1 MGYGASSAQNGLLQK
16 DFHQMKLVRFGPSG
30 AEKPGLVD
38 ADGHIRDLSAHLA
51 DVTGAVLQ
59 PGDLAR
65 LRLLDPAT
73 LPRVSGDVRL
83 GTPLAGIGKIMCIG
97 RNYAEHAA
105 ELDNDLP
112 KEPLLFMKAN
122 SAINGPYD
130 DVLIP
135 RGSIQMDYEAE
146 LAVVIGLPA
155 KYVSEADAMRHVAGY
170 AIINDVSEREFQ
182 RERGGQ
188 MTKGKSCDTFAPI
201 GPWLVTADEIADCQ
215 NLNVTTEVDG
225 ETRQS
230 GNTRDMVFSV
240 AHIVSYLSQ
249 FFTLYPGD
257 VIATGTP
264 SGVAGG
270 MKPPGWVK
278 PGQVVTIRIDGLG
291 EQKSRYVAD
300 R

>member
-1 MGYGASSAQNGLLQK
+1 MVRDRTVAPKGLLQEEILS
-16 DFHQMKLVRFGPSG
+16 MKFVRFGPSG
-30 AEKPGLVD
+30 AEKPGLLD
-38 ADGHIRDLSAHLA
+38 AEGHIRDLSGHLD
-51 DVTGAVLQ
+51 DVTGAALL
-59 PGDLAR
+59 PGDVAR
-65 LRLLDPAT
+65 LALLDPSS
-73 LPRVSGDVRL
+73 LPRVSEGVRL

-97 RNYAEHAA
+97 RNYREHAA

-112 KEPLLFMKAN
+112 TEPLLFMKAN

-135 RGSIQMDYEAE
+135 RGSVQMDYEAE
-146 LAVVIGLPA
+146 LAVVISLPA

-170 AIINDVSEREFQ
+170 MIINDVSERAFQ

-188 MTKGKSCDTFAPI
+188 MTKGKSGDTFAPM
-201 GPWLVTADEIADCQ
+201 GPWLVTADEVADCQ

-225 ETRQS
+225 EVRQK

-264 SGVAGG
+264 AGVAGG

>member
-1 MGYGASSAQNGLLQK
+1 
-16 DFHQMKLVRFGPSG
+16 MKFVRFGPAGS
-30 AEKPGLVD
+30 EKPGLVD
-38 ADGHIRDLSAHLA
+38 ADGHIRDLSAHLP
-51 DVTGAVLQ
+51 DVTGSTLQ

-65 LRLLDPAT
+65 LALLDPAR
-73 LPRVSGDVRL
+73 LPLVGKGVRL
-83 GTPLAGIGKIMCIG
+83 GTPLSGIGKIMCIG

-105 ELDNDLP
+105 ELGSDLP
-112 KEPLLFMKAN
+112 TEPLLFMKAN

-146 LAVVIGLPA
+146 LGVVIGRAA

-170 AIINDVSEREFQ
+170 TIINDVSEREMQ

-188 MTKGKSCDTFAPI
+188 MTKGKSGDTFAPI

-215 NLNVTTEVDG
+215 NLNVMSQVDG
-225 ETRQS
+225 ETRQN

-240 AHIVSYLSQ
+240 AFIVSYLSH

-264 SGVAGG
+264 SGVAAG
-270 MKPPGWVK
+270 MKPPGWVR

-291 EQKSRYVAD
+291 EQRLTYVAD
-300 R
+300 K

>member
-1 MGYGASSAQNGLLQK
+1 
-16 DFHQMKLVRFGPSG
+16 MKLVRFGPSG
-30 AEKPGLVD
+30 GEKPGLLD
-38 ADGHIRDLSAHLA
+38 SQGHIRDLSAHLP
-51 DVTGAVLQ
+51 DVTGAALQ

-65 LRLLDPAT
+65 LALLDPAT
-73 LPRVSGDVRL
+73 LPLVGEGVRL
-83 GTPLAGIGKIMCIG
+83 GPPLAGIGKIMCIG
-97 RNYAEHAA
+97 RNYREHAA

-112 KEPLLFMKAN
+112 SEPLLFMKAN

-135 RGSIQMDYEAE
+135 RGSVQMDYEAE
-146 LAVVIGLPA
+146 LAVIIGRAA

-188 MTKGKSCDTFAPI
+188 MTKGKSGDTFAPI

-215 NLNVTTEVDG
+215 NLNVVTEVDG

-230 GNTRDMVFSV
+230 GNTCDMVFSV
-240 AHIVSYLSQ
+240 AHIVFYLSQ

-264 SGVAGG
+264 AGVAGG
-270 MKPPGWVK
+270 MKPPGWVR

-291 EQKSRYVAD
+291 EQRTTYVAD

>member
-1 MGYGASSAQNGLLQK
+1 MIGLISPPRGPRLE
-16 DFHQMKLVRFGPSG
+16 DIHVMKFVRFGPMG
-30 AEKPGLVD
+30 AEKPGLLD
-38 ADGHIRDLSAHLA
+38 ADGRIRDLSAHLD
-51 DVTGAVLQ
+51 DVTGAALQ
-59 PGDLAR
+59 PDVLAR
-65 LRLLDPAT
+65 LARLDPAS
-73 LPRVSGDVRL
+73 LPLVAEGARL
-83 GTPLAGIGKIMCIG
+83 GTPLSGIGKIMCIG
-97 RNYAEHAA
+97 RNYREHAA

-112 KEPLLFMKAN
+112 TEPLLFMKAN

-135 RGSIQMDYEAE
+135 RGSVQMDYEAE
-146 LAVVIGLPA
+146 LAVVIGRA
-155 KYVSEADAMRHVAGY
+155 GKYVSEADAMAHVAGF
-170 AIINDVSEREFQ
+170 AIINDVSERHMQ

-188 MTKGKSCDTFAPI
+188 MTKGKSGDTFAPI

-215 NLNVTTEVDG
+215 ALNVVTEVDG
-225 ETRQS
+225 ERRQS
-230 GNTRDMVFSV
+230 GNTSDMVFSV

-257 VIATGTP
+257 VIASGTP
-264 SGVAGG
+264 AGVAGG

-291 EQKSRYVAD
+291 EQRTTYVAD

>member
-1 MGYGASSAQNGLLQK
+1 MVRDRTVAPKGLLQEEILS
-16 DFHQMKLVRFGPSG
+16 MKFVRFGPSG
-30 AEKPGLVD
+30 AEKPGLLD
-38 ADGHIRDLSAHLA
+38 AEGHIRDLSGHLD
-51 DVTGAVLQ
+51 DVTGAALL
-59 PGDLAR
+59 PGDVAR
-65 LRLLDPAT
+65 LALLDPSS
-73 LPRVSGDVRL
+73 LPRVSEGVRL

-97 RNYAEHAA
+97 RNYREHAA

-112 KEPLLFMKAN
+112 TEPLLFMKAN
-122 SAINGPYD
+122 SAINGPCD

-135 RGSIQMDYEAE
+135 RGSVQMDYEAE

-170 AIINDVSEREFQ
+170 MIINDVSERAFQ

-188 MTKGKSCDTFAPI
+188 MTKGKSGDTFAPM
-201 GPWLVTADEIADCQ
+201 GPWLVTADEVADCQ

-225 ETRQS
+225 EVRQK

-264 SGVAGG
+264 AGVAGG

>member
-1 MGYGASSAQNGLLQK
+1 
-16 DFHQMKLVRFGPSG
+16 MKFVRFGPAGS
-30 AEKPGLVD
+30 EKPGLVD
-38 ADGHIRDLSAHLA
+38 ADGHIRDLSAHLP
-51 DVTGAVLQ
+51 DVTGSTLQ

-65 LRLLDPAT
+65 LALLDPAR
-73 LPRVSGDVRL
+73 LPLVGKGVRL
-83 GTPLAGIGKIMCIG
+83 GTPLSGIGKIMCIG

-105 ELDNDLP
+105 ELGSDLP
-112 KEPLLFMKAN
+112 TEPLLFMKAN

-146 LAVVIGLPA
+146 LGVVIGRAA

-170 AIINDVSEREFQ
+170 TIINDVSEREMQ

-188 MTKGKSCDTFAPI
+188 MTKGKSGDTFAPI

-215 NLNVTTEVDG
+215 NLNVMSQVDG
-225 ETRQS
+225 ETRQN

-240 AHIVSYLSQ
+240 AFIVSYLSH

-264 SGVAGG
+264 SGVAAG

-291 EQKSRYVAD
+291 EQRLTYVAD
-300 R
+300 K